1 MVSFHSAAVYAD
13 ARLQFIAAA
22 RLACIEDIG
31 GPNQAR
37 GYEEILQRMLERH
50 GPLGALA
57 LIVAP
62 ARDAG
67 VLVGLVAGHAGHDP
81 AELLDQLEMDALSD
95 SLPPRA
101 RTDPPALM
109 SCE

>member
-1 MVSFHSAAVYAD
+1 MVSFDSAAVYAD
-13 ARLQFIAAA
+13 ARLQSIAAA
-22 RLACIEDIG
+22 RLACIEDTG

-57 LIVAP
+57 LIVAL

-67 VLVGLVAGHAGHDP
+67 VLVGLVAGHDTLPSCSTNWRWTRSATASPPAG
-81 AELLDQLEMDALSD
+81 
-95 SLPPRA
+95 
-101 RTDPPALM
+101 TDPGAPR

>member
-1 MVSFHSAAVYAD
+1 MVSFDSAAVYAD
-13 ARLQFIAAA
+13 ARLQSIAAV
-22 RLACIEDIG
+22 RLASIEDTG

-37 GYEEILQRMLERH
+37 GYEEILQHMLERH

-57 LIVAP
+57 LIVAL

-67 VLVGLVAGHAGHDP
+67 VLVGLVAGHAGDDP

-95 SLPPRA
+95 SLAAGGDRPA
-101 RTDPPALM
+101 RSDEL
-109 SCE
+109 